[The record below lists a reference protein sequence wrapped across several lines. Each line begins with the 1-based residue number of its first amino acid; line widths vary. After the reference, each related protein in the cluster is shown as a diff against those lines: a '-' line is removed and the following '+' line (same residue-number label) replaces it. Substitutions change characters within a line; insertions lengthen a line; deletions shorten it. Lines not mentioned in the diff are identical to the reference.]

1 MEPDPT
7 SPVTPSAHDKV
18 ILAKL
23 RHICDEFRNSHDND
37 LTDAWQSIDSL
48 NLGIGPK
55 NRVTS
60 ALRAGITDMI
70 RKGHANDG
78 IAMAII
84 DKVYMKRKEY
94 GEVYEICNDLLS
106 IGQDGKR
113 ATREGILIE
122 YMVNRAVNRIVTS
135 PNPKA
140 HSSLAPKLIGLL
152 ERRAGMLGVDVD
164 MRHDEDDGFQR
175 ALEISRDIY
184 ARQRLEPAATLD
196 PWLRAHYRLAYAFLG
211 LSPKKIANMVKK
223 RADLA
228 YYASMARESPQL
240 EDSAPNTLDGLESMI
255 RFMEA
260 RGMPV
265 YDTGQ
270 YAPWRGGLC
279 HRKFLQYAFE
289 MRLYV
294 HFSTVTKEIEL
305 EPAIEDGKFAD
316 LRVCDCYIE
325 AYAPRDVAAIGF
337 EHIFHTNSR
346 SGLLRKLFTKDQ
358 IGHFGDRQSLV
369 IVEDPYNYVAD
380 KDFQAKLT
388 KKIKT
393 SKKLGGVLVAKDMGR
408 HYECALVKSL
418 AVASPI
424 QPATEEMVIRALGMP
439 YTSCGKGR

>member
-23 RHICDEFRNSHDND
+23 RHICDEFRNNHDDD

-48 NLGIGPK
+48 KLDIGPK

-84 DKVYMKRKEY
+84 DKVYIKRKEY

-106 IGQDGKR
+106 IAQDGKR

-122 YMVNRAVNRIVTS
+122 YMVNRAVNRIVTN

-152 ERRAGMLGVDVD
+152 ERRAGMLGMDMD
-164 MRHDEDDGFQR
+164 MRHDEANEFQR

-196 PWLRAHYRLAYAFLG
+196 PWLKAHYRRTYAFLG
-211 LSPKKIANMVKK
+211 LSPEKIAGMVKK
-223 RADLA
+223 RVDLA

-240 EDSAPNTLDGLESMI
+240 EDSAPNTLDCLESMI
-255 RFMEA
+255 GLMES

-265 YDTGQ
+265 HNRGQ

-294 HFSTVTKEIEL
+294 HFSTVTKEIGL

-325 AYAPRDVAAIGF
+325 AYAPRDVAAIGL
-337 EHIFHTNSR
+337 EHMFHTNSR

-358 IGHFGDRQSLV
+358 IGHFGARESLL
-369 IVEDPYNYVAD
+369 IVEDPRNYVAD
-380 KDFQAKLT
+380 MGFLAELAER
-388 KKIKT
+388 IKR
-393 SKKLGGVLVAKDMGR
+393 SKRVGGVLIAKDMGR
-408 HYECALVKSL
+408 HYKCALVKSP
-418 AVASPI
+418 VATPPI
-424 QPATEEMVIRALGMP
+424 LPATEEMVIGALETAYG
-439 YTSCGKGR
+439 